1 MSEEDIGAQGVLAG
15 ASPRPEDYEDIIGA
29 QPRSPQQA
37 FRLSANIVGGI
48 VAVGAL
54 LMAYLTYMFWTPW
67 ARTYTTDWVLVAMIA
82 GLGPFAFFK
91 AQDLRRTSQID
102 EHFPDFLRDLAEGAR
117 SGLTIPRAIV
127 STARGSYGALTPE
140 IRRMAAQVQWGVD
153 FPAALTRFAE
163 RNPTPLIERTVSL
176 ILEAK
181 RSGGSLTEILA
192 AAASDARELKLIVA
206 GRNAQLQSY
215 GVVIWVIFLVFLG
228 IIVLLQ
234 AKFIPAFGDAV
245 HAVQDLQGNNT
256 ALGDSPDFGAL
267 QLKSFDPV
275 LYHTWFFHASV
286 IQAILGGLM
295 GGVLTRGK
303 ALSWL
308 VHCLAMTGVAWAIFR
323 LLG

>member
-1 MSEEDIGAQGVLAG
+1 MEDRVGPQGVLAG
-15 ASPRPEDYEDIIGA
+15 TSPRPADYPDVVGRE
-29 QPRSPQQA
+29 PRSAEQTM
-37 FRLSANIVGGI
+37 RMGANLVGGI
-48 VAVGAL
+48 IALGAL
-54 LMAYLTYMFWTPW
+54 IMAYLTYSYYTPW
-67 ARTYTTDWVLVAMIA
+67 ARTYATDWVLVGLLA
-82 GLGPFAFFK
+82 GAGPFAFFK
-91 AQDLRRTSQID
+91 AKDMRKVIQVD

-127 STARGSYGALTPE
+127 STSKGSYGALTPE

-192 AAASDARELKLIVA
+192 AAASDARELKLVVA

-228 IIVLLQ
+228 IVVLLQ
-234 AKFIPAFGDAV
+234 ARFIPAFGEAVDAV
-245 HAVQDLQGNNT
+245 QELQGNST
-256 ALGDSPDFGAL
+256 VLADAPDLGAL
-267 QLKSFDPV
+267 QLNKFDPT

-286 IQAILGGLM
+286 IQAILGGFM

-303 ALSWL
+303 ALAWL
-308 VHCLAMTGVAWAIFR
+308 VHCLAMTGVAWITFR